1 MAAKRL
7 PYRHDTK
14 NAPRFDDPEFLEEF
28 FDDYEAMADEAGLDD
43 KARIKEVTKYVD
55 GDSKKSWKALPEA
68 TASPAVWEKFKDAV
82 TKLYRAED
90 AVRYSKPRF
99 EQMVSQYRE
108 GRDGRTVRTVEGF
121 MEFHRKAIPYFTT
134 LKAGGLVSANEVN
147 MIYQSVFP
155 EGDFKDMLLRRL
167 EMKDQS
173 VVPGQAHTIEQV
185 REMALVLL
193 RGQIMA
199 DGPSSSKSNGGSPG
213 LGVPSAPSV
222 KTESAGMAEALQ
234 KLANALIVQT
244 QQNQQQQATLNQLLA
259 AVTSGPQSGTYNAN
273 QGPQRGYASGGP
285 GMGGGF
291 GMRCIYCG
299 MTDHRKM
306 NCIALKADVE
316 KGLCSIDQFHP
327 YKIRLPDGREAPM
340 NSPMGTMKDQVH
352 AIHKSVNAGT
362 GGAATS
368 SLLFEG
374 FELQPAHGQG
384 RTESFALITEP
395 DAGDD
400 ENAAKGGI
408 AQLQN
413 EIADLRERLRK
424 TELMAFEATEG
435 VKGKEGR
442 GRVRFDGVEVPRMGK
457 GVGSERERG
466 KGKGEPAKGARAE
479 EKGGKGTVPPARAV
493 PSTDRPGHSTTQR
506 KFISDFEKDDPGAA
520 DRLLEAVLWTEVTV
534 KLQDL
539 MAMAPDLRKAF
550 KERSTSRK
558 VVEEVV
564 LELGGVED
572 GSLQAA
578 LVASGESFH
587 QCHHHDTEPMYGT
600 DEEGNVTAQ
609 NTLPLRYIPV
619 MLNHKLT
626 CKAVLD
632 TGSTFVAMSRGVY
645 KALKDTVR
653 YNSFLGLTSANG
665 SQSWTQGLLHNC
677 VVSIGDMNI
686 KLHIHVVDNAPFDL
700 LLGQPFFALTRCAI
714 EHTLDGDAELVMMDP
729 NTKVV
734 YRAPTFERT
743 NGGPEV
749 GIAYSGF

>member
-1 MAAKRL
+1 MAGKRL
-7 PYRHDTK
+7 PNRHDRK
-14 NAPRFDDPEFLEEF
+14 NAPKFDDPEFLDEF
-28 FDDYEAMADEAGLDD
+28 FDEYEAMADEAGLDD

-68 TASPAVWEKFKDAV
+68 TASPAVWEKFKEAV
-82 TKLYRAED
+82 TKLYHAED

-99 EQMVSQYRE
+99 EEMVSRYRE
-108 GRDGRTVRTVEGF
+108 GRDGLTVRTVEGF
-121 MEFHRKAIPYFTT
+121 MEFHRKAIPFFTT

-155 EGDFKDMLLRRL
+155 AGEFKDMLLRRL

-193 RGQIMA
+193 RGQIMGN
-199 DGPSSSKSNGGSPG
+199 GPSSSTTNAGSSG
-213 LGVPSAPSV
+213 LATPSVTSV
-222 KTESAGMAEALQ
+222 KTEPVGMVETLQ
-234 KLANALIVQT
+234 KLANAIVVQT

-259 AVTSGPQSGTYNAN
+259 VVTSGSQGGAYNAN
-273 QGPQRGYASGGP
+273 QGAPRGYASGGP

-306 NCIALKADVE
+306 SCIALKADME

-340 NSPMGTMKDQVH
+340 SSPMGTMKDQVH
-352 AIHKSVNAGT
+352 AIHKSVNAGN

-374 FELQPAHGQG
+374 IELQPAYG
-384 RTESFALITEP
+384 RTESFALITDP
-395 DAGDD
+395 DERDD
-400 ENAAKGGI
+400 ENAAVMDTAK
-408 AQLQN
+408 LQS

-424 TELMAFEATEG
+424 TELLAFEATG
-435 VKGKEGR
+435 GAKAKEGG

-457 GVGSERERG
+457 GVGAERERG
-466 KGKGEPAKGARAE
+466 KGKGEPAKGGKATAPGTRA
-479 EKGGKGTVPPARAV
+479 AA
-493 PSTDRPGHSTTQR
+493 STDRPSHSTTQK

-520 DRLLEAVLWTEVTV
+520 DRLLDAVLRTEVTV

-539 MAMAPDLRKAF
+539 MALAPDLRKAF
-550 KERSTSRK
+550 KECSTSRK
-558 VVEEVV
+558 VADEVV
-564 LELGGVED
+564 LELERVED
-572 GSLQAA
+572 GTSQEA
-578 LVASGESFH
+578 LVVSGESYH

-665 SQSWTQGLLHNC
+665 SHSRTQGLLHNC
-677 VVSIGDMNI
+677 VVSIADMDI

-714 EHTLDGDAELVMMDP
+714 EHTLDGDAELVMTDP